1 MCISFFVLALLLMK
15 EGAKPMETLIRGVFS
30 VNSTASALGFGWLG
44 ASFALSGSPVAAT
57 ALSLLDAKV
66 LNPPETFAMLAGS
79 RLGAAFMVLLL
90 GFIYTIRG
98 KERQVSLGVG
108 LISLL
113 VTQTFYPVVLLIGLK
128 ILSFEWF
135 LPFQAPNQEINTI
148 FEQLLTPVMRIFI
161 THFPPGA
168 MLAGGFLLA
177 LFSLW
182 LFDRVIP
189 DLNLKDTN
197 LGLVAHLLYRP
208 GVVFLMGGLVT
219 AFTMSVSV
227 SLGLLVPLSVRGF
240 VRQENL
246 IPYIMGAN
254 ITTFIDTLIAAILLG
269 NPVAIKV
276 VLIQML
282 SVALISLVI
291 LSTNFRLYERLIQ
304 NMAIQINK
312 RSINLLVYILLILGL
327 PFGLLWLG

>member
-1 MCISFFVLALLLMK
+1 
-15 EGAKPMETLIRGVFS
+15 
-30 VNSTASALGFGWLG
+30 
-44 ASFALSGSPVAAT
+44 
-57 ALSLLDAKV
+57 
-66 LNPPETFAMLAGS
+66 
-79 RLGAAFMVLLL
+79 
-90 GFIYTIRG
+90 
-98 KERQVSLGVG
+98 
-108 LISLL
+108 
-113 VTQTFYPVVLLIGLK
+113 
-128 ILSFEWF
+128 
-135 LPFQAPNQEINTI
+135 
-148 FEQLLTPVMRIFI
+148 
-161 THFPPGA
+161 
-168 MLAGGFLLA
+168 
-177 LFSLW
+177 
-182 LFDRVIP
+182 
-189 DLNLKDTN
+189 
-197 LGLVAHLLYRP
+197 
-208 GVVFLMGGLVT
+208 MGGLVT

-269 NPVAIKV
+269 NPLAIKI
-276 VLIQML
+276 VLVQML